1 MTMNDRERTS
11 GSECAL
17 HADALAALVDGM
29 LDARGQRRVDEHL
42 ADCAACRDLLAD
54 LREIRALAAS
64 LEPVEPP
71 ARVRHDVRRRIAA
84 EERTPRVAVG
94 WWRHW
99 SLGRAALAAA
109 AGIVLAV
116 VLTGS
121 PDRVR
126 SPAADVPLGRAFPPA
141 AGDLERAER
150 AYVAAI
156 RDLEQLSSGRVPVHP
171 ATHEVLI
178 RNLAVVDRAIAE
190 SRSAVAAAPDS
201 QVARDRLRAGLARKF
216 TLLRTA
222 ATLELEPGWTGRLG
236 GNTP

>member
-1 MTMNDRERTS
+1 MTMNDRARTS
-11 GSECAL
+11 GSGCSL
-17 HADALAALVDGM
+17 YADALAALVDEALGAH
-29 LDARGQRRVDEHL
+29 DQRRVDEHL
-42 ADCAACRDLLAD
+42 ADCTDCRGLLAD
-54 LREIRALAAS
+54 LREIRTLAAS
-64 LEPVEPP
+64 LEPIEPP
-71 ARVRHDVRRRIAA
+71 ARVWHDVRRRIAV
-84 EERTPRVAVG
+84 EELAPRVAVG

-121 PDRVR
+121 PDRVH
-126 SPAADVPLGRAFPPA
+126 SPAEDVPLGTAFPPTDGELA
-141 AGDLERAER
+141 PFERT
-150 AYVAAI
+150 YVAAI

-178 RNLAVVDRAIAE
+178 RNLAVVEQAIAE
-190 SRSAVAAAPDS
+190 SRSAIAAAPDS
-201 QVARDRLRAGLARKF
+201 EVARDRFRAGLARKF

-222 ATLELEPGWTGRLG
+222 AALELEPGRTGRPG

>member
-11 GSECAL
+11 GSGCAL

-64 LEPVEPP
+64 LEPIEPP

-121 PDRVR
+121 PDRGAVTG
-126 SPAADVPLGRAFPPA
+126 SGCAARHGVSAGGR
-141 AGDLERAER
+141 R
-150 AYVAAI
+150 
-156 RDLEQLSSGRVPVHP
+156 
-171 ATHEVLI
+171 
-178 RNLAVVDRAIAE
+178 
-190 SRSAVAAAPDS
+190 
-201 QVARDRLRAGLARKF
+201 
-216 TLLRTA
+216 
-222 ATLELEPGWTGRLG
+222 PGTGRTSLRCG
-236 GNTP
+236 HSGSGAALQRQGPGPPGDP